1 MKSMDQKEKFIEL
14 RAQGKSFNAIAE
26 EMQIAKNTLISW
38 SKEFEMEISNMKA
51 MEMDALQEQ
60 YFISK
65 KRRLEVL
72 GERIT
77 ALKTELEQREL
88 KDIPTKD
95 LYAIFLRYVEMA
107 AAEEVPVKLQKEC
120 EPDEDL
126 LKTLM
131 KPTKS
136 WAA

>member
-1 MKSMDQKEKFIEL
+1 MKSMEQKERFIEL
-14 RAQGKSFNAIAE
+14 RAQGKSFNSIAE
-26 EMQIAKNTLISW
+26 EMKVAKNTLISW
-38 SKEFEMEISNMKA
+38 SREYEMEIGNMKA
-51 MEMDALQEQ
+51 MELDALQEQ

-77 ALKTELEQREL
+77 ALKTELEQRDL
-88 KDIPTKD
+88 KEIPTKD
-95 LYAIFLRYVEMA
+95 LYALFLRYVEMA

-120 EPDEDL
+120 EPDEDVFKEM
-126 LKTLM
+126 LKPKKT
-131 KPTKS
+131 